1 MIGVVLKNLICALIL
16 FTLIISVFADNA
28 QNFFKNDYCKQDIV
42 KPWIPGNATIDAK
55 VNGQWSSYPLCSFP
69 NQFKEWNAE
78 RRLEYIKIF
87 EAMLK
92 GDRSQSPPLS
102 GPHNGIV
109 ATYGFKRSDT
119 LFELNNAVKGMG
131 FVPKA
136 DKMKEMLKTLN
147 DNKDADMNKKLEI
160 LEFFYTHLDS
170 LFESNQMISLELYAT
185 SEFQTQSFLNQMT
198 YPVSAVVFLDIP
210 SYKFKAITRILDP
223 KDPQLNDYE
232 KSLIEYCN
240 AIHSFF
246 HGHFEKTFIT
256 SVYYAVEVY
265 DNSPRGRNKDEGM
278 GRKINP

>member
-1 MIGVVLKNLICALIL
+1 MKNITFFLIL
-16 FTLIISVFADNA
+16 LSFSFTAFADNSA
-28 QNFFKNDYCKQDIV
+28 NFFLNAYCRQDIV
-42 KPWIPGNATIDAK
+42 KPWIPGSASIEAK
-55 VNGQWSSYPLCSFP
+55 VNSQWSSYPLCSFP
-69 NQFKEWNAE
+69 NAFKDWNTD
-78 RRLEYIKIF
+78 RRLEYISIF
-87 EAMLK
+87 EAMLN
-92 GDRSQSPPLS
+92 GDRSQKPPLS

-136 DKMKEMLKTLN
+136 EKMQEMLNTLKE
-147 DNKDADMNKKLEI
+147 NKDADMKKKLEI

-170 LFESNQMISLELYAT
+170 LFENNQMISLELYA
-185 SEFQTQSFLNQMT
+185 SPDFQTQSFLNQMT

-223 KDPQLNDYE
+223 KDPQLNEYE

-246 HGHFEKTFIT
+246 HGHFDQTFIT
-256 SVYYAVEVY
+256 TVYYAVEVF
-265 DNSPRGRNKDEGM
+265 DNSPRGKNKDSGM
-278 GRKINP
+278 GRKISP